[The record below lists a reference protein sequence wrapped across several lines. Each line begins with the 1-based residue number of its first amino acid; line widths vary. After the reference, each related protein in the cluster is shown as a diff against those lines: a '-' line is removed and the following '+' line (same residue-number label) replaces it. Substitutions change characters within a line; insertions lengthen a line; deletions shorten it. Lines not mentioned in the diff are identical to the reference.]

1 MKLLHAVVV
10 SGALCVGLNAQT
22 IGLNAFPEYE
32 SKPDHEMLDLAG
44 KVSAKKLLEYL
55 TEMRMRYNKMDDKEK
70 AEFLKHFQDTLA
82 KNIAK
87 LKPAQ
92 LQKRLATIKKAL
104 ETRAQKLD
112 LLRKEVD
119 EEFEYISF
127 WRKSLDAGTF
137 EQDLHKY
144 GFVLPV
150 KPVKE

>member
-22 IGLNAFPEYE
+22 IGLNAFPQYQP
-32 SKPDHEMLDLAG
+32 KPDHEMLDLAG

-55 TEMRMRYNKMDDKEK
+55 TEMRMRYNKMDDQQK

-92 LQKRLATIKKAL
+92 LKKRLATVKKAL
-104 ETRAQKLD
+104 EERAQKLD

-127 WRKSLDAGTF
+127 WRKSLDADRF
-137 EQDLHKY
+137 EDDLKKY
-144 GFVLPV
+144 GFVPPV

>member
-32 SKPDHEMLDLAG
+32 PKPDHEMLDLAG

>member
-32 SKPDHEMLDLAG
+32 PKPDHEMLDLAG

-87 LKPAQ
+87 LKP
-92 LQKRLATIKKAL
+92 LSLNLRNYKK
-104 ETRAQKLD
+104 D
-112 LLRKEVD
+112 
-119 EEFEYISF
+119 
-127 WRKSLDAGTF
+127 
-137 EQDLHKY
+137 
-144 GFVLPV
+144 
-150 KPVKE
+150 

>member
-22 IGLNAFPEYE
+22 IGLNAFPEYKP
-32 SKPDHEMLDLAG
+32 KPDQEMLDLAG

-55 TEMRMRYNKMDDKEK
+55 TEMRVRYNKMDDKEK
-70 AEFLKHFQDTLA
+70 AEFLRHFQDTLA

-92 LQKRLATIKKAL
+92 LKKRLATIKKAL
-104 ETRAQKLD
+104 EARAQHLD
-112 LLRKEVD
+112 LLRKEVN

-144 GFVLPV
+144 GFVPPV